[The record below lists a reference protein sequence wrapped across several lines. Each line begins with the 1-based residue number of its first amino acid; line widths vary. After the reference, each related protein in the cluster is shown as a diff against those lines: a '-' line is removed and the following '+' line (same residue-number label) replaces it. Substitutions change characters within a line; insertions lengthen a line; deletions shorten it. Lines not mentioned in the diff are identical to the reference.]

1 MSMTDAP
8 PSLSEAVTKFVADK
22 KNSKKDVGNSQE
34 LGRFV
39 AWCGRDRAVEQL
51 SPSEVADYAQHIGL
65 GGADSAQRL
74 GPVKMFL
81 TYLKQEGWTETS
93 LASHLRVPRGRRL
106 AGGGANGSGIANGDN
121 SSGGTQLSQAG
132 YDRMVSQLDVLR
144 EERVSIV
151 ADIKRAMEDKDFREN
166 APLDAA
172 KERQGIIESKI
183 RELETSLVS
192 AKILVNQ
199 SVARQ
204 EKAAVGTKVKLKDVA
219 SGKRLAYT
227 LVDVFEADAGAGKIS
242 TTSPVGMGLMNKAVG
257 DEVFI
262 DVPRGKLHYVIEG
275 LGV

>member
-1 MSMTDAP
+1 MSMTDAA
-8 PSLSEAVTKFVADK
+8 PSLSEAVTKFVSEK
-22 KNSKKDVGNSQE
+22 KNSKKDMGNSQE
-34 LGRFV
+34 LGKFV

-51 SPSEVADYAQHIGL
+51 SPSEVADYAHHIGL

-74 GPVKMFL
+74 GPVKLFL

-106 AGGGANGSGIANGDN
+106 AGGGSSGDS

-132 YDRMVSQLDVLR
+132 YDRLVSQLDVLKD
-144 EERVSIV
+144 ERVSIV

-183 RELETSLVS
+183 RELEASLVT
-192 AKILVNQ
+192 AKILVKQ
-199 SVARQ
+199 SMVKQ
-204 EKAAVGTKVKLKDVA
+204 EKSAVGTKVKLKDMA
-219 SGKRLAYT
+219 SGKRLVYT
-227 LVDVFEADAGAGKIS
+227 LVDVYEADAGAGKIS
-242 TTSPVGMGLMNKAVG
+242 TTSPVGMGLMNHKVG